1 MKQEERREQTKRIL
15 LESTEELIR
24 EKGCSQT
31 TLNDIMKRSGMSK
44 GAIFHYVSSKDELF
58 VHVLKAQ
65 LAEQN
70 EQFMSEVNKQGDIK
84 EFEGPMDT
92 ITSSMARLERRDDVS
107 NLILMYLIGKSDQPE
122 IADIVAG
129 FYKEATA
136 TSKHWI
142 ITGQEAGVITKS
154 IDAERAAELFELLS
168 FGLRMRGLIGV
179 KDTVFNTKEYS
190 DFIINILRPE
200 NGSKEGGRENI

>member
-1 MKQEERREQTKRIL
+1 MKQEERREHTKRIL
-15 LESTEELIR
+15 LEATEELIR
-24 EKGCSQT
+24 EQGCSQT
-31 TLNDIMKRSGMSK
+31 TLNDIMKRSGLSK

-58 VHVLKAQ
+58 VHVLRAK

-84 EFEGPMDT
+84 QFDGPMNT
-92 ITSSMARLERRDDVS
+92 ITNSMSRLESRDDVS

-136 TSKHWI
+136 TSKKWI
-142 ITGQEAGVITKS
+142 VTGQEAGVIPES
-154 IDAERAAELFELLS
+154 IDAERTAELFELLS

-179 KDTVFNTKEYS
+179 DSHVFSTKDYA
-190 DFIINILRPE
+190 DFIIDILRPNHQE
-200 NGSKEGGRENI
+200 EGKDGL

>member
-15 LESTEELIR
+15 LGATEDLIR
-24 EKGCSQT
+24 EQGCSQT
-31 TLNDIMKRSGMSK
+31 TLNDIMKRSGLSK

-58 VHVLKAQ
+58 VHVLRAK

-84 EFEGPMDT
+84 QFDGPMNT
-92 ITSSMARLERRDDVS
+92 IANSMSRLESRDDVS
-107 NLILMYLIGKSDQPE
+107 NLIFMYLIGKSDQPE

-129 FYKEATA
+129 FYREATA
-136 TSKHWI
+136 TSKQWI
-142 ITGQEAGVITKS
+142 VTGQEAGVIPES
-154 IDAERAAELFELLS
+154 IDAERTAELFELLS

-179 KDTVFNTKEYS
+179 NSHVFTTKDYA
-190 DFIINILRPE
+190 DFIIDILRP
-200 NGSKEGGRENI
+200 GVRGEGKDGL

>member
-15 LESTEELIR
+15 LEATEDLIR
-24 EKGCSQT
+24 EQGCSQT
-31 TLNDIMKRSGMSK
+31 TLNDIMKRSGLSK

-58 VHVLKAQ
+58 VHVLRAK

-84 EFEGPMDT
+84 QFDGPMNT
-92 ITSSMARLERRDDVS
+92 IINSMSRLESRDDVS
-107 NLILMYLIGKSDQPE
+107 NLIFMYLIGKSDQPE

-129 FYKEATA
+129 FYREATA
-136 TSKHWI
+136 TSKQWI
-142 ITGQEAGVITKS
+142 VTGQEAGVIPES
-154 IDAERAAELFELLS
+154 IDAERTAELFELLS

-179 KDTVFNTKEYS
+179 NSHVFTTKDYT
-190 DFIINILRPE
+190 DFIIDILRPG
-200 NGSKEGGRENI
+200 NGEEGKDGL

>member
-15 LESTEELIR
+15 LEATEDLIR
-24 EKGCSQT
+24 EQGCSQT
-31 TLNDIMKRSGMSK
+31 TLNDIMKRSGLSK

-58 VHVLKAQ
+58 VHVLRAK

-84 EFEGPMDT
+84 QFDGPMNT
-92 ITSSMARLERRDDVS
+92 IANSMSRLESRDDVS
-107 NLILMYLIGKSDQPE
+107 NLIFMYLIGKSDQPE

-129 FYKEATA
+129 FYREATA
-136 TSKHWI
+136 TSKQWI
-142 ITGQEAGVITKS
+142 VTGQEAGVIPES
-154 IDAERAAELFELLS
+154 IDAERTAELFELLS

-179 KDTVFNTKEYS
+179 NSHVFTTKDYA
-190 DFIINILRPE
+190 DFIIDILRP
-200 NGSKEGGRENI
+200 GVRGEGKDGL

>member
-1 MKQEERREQTKRIL
+1 MKQEERREHTKRIL
-15 LESTEELIR
+15 LEATEELIR
-24 EKGCSQT
+24 EQGCSQT
-31 TLNDIMKRSGMSK
+31 TLNDIMKRSGLSK

-58 VHVLKAQ
+58 VHVLRAK

-84 EFEGPMDT
+84 QFDGPMNT
-92 ITSSMARLERRDDVS
+92 ITNSMSRLESRDDVS

-129 FYKEATA
+129 FYREATA
-136 TSKHWI
+136 TSKKWI
-142 ITGQEAGVITKS
+142 VTGQEAGVIPES
-154 IDAERAAELFELLS
+154 IDAERTAELFELLS

-179 KDTVFNTKEYS
+179 DSHVFSTKDYA
-190 DFIINILRPE
+190 DFIIDILRPNHQE
-200 NGSKEGGRENI
+200 EGKDGL

>member
-15 LESTEELIR
+15 LEATEDLIR
-24 EKGCSQT
+24 EQGCSQT
-31 TLNDIMKRSGMSK
+31 TLNDIMKRSGLSK

-58 VHVLKAQ
+58 VHLLRAK

-84 EFEGPMDT
+84 QFDGPMNA
-92 ITSSMARLERRDDVS
+92 IVSSMSRLESRKDVS

-129 FYKEATA
+129 FYREATA
-136 TSKHWI
+136 TSKTWI
-142 ITGQEAGVITKS
+142 VTGQEAGVIPES
-154 IDAERAAELFELLS
+154 IDAERTAELFELLS

-179 KDTVFNTKEYS
+179 NSHVFSTKDYV
-190 DFIINILRPE
+190 DFIIDILRP
-200 NGSKEGGRENI
+200 GYRGEGEDSL

>member
-24 EKGCSQT
+24 EKGCSLT

-58 VHVLKAQ
+58 VHVLKAK

-70 EQFMSEVNKQGDIK
+70 EHFMSEVNKQGDIK
-84 EFEGPMDT
+84 EFDGPMNT
-92 ITSSMARLERRDDVS
+92 IINSMSSLESRDDVS

-136 TSKHWI
+136 TSKQWI
-142 ITGQEAGVITKS
+142 VTGQEAGVITDT
-154 IDAERAAELFELLS
+154 IDAERTAELFELLS

-179 KDTVFNTKEYS
+179 KGNVFSTKEYS
-190 DFIINILRPE
+190 DFITDILRPG
-200 NGSKEGGRENI
+200 NKEGGREGL

>member
-15 LESTEELIR
+15 LEATEELIR
-24 EKGCSQT
+24 EQGCSQT
-31 TLNDIMKRSGMSK
+31 TLNDIMKRSGLSK

-58 VHVLKAQ
+58 VHVLRAK

-84 EFEGPMDT
+84 QFDGPMNT
-92 ITSSMARLERRDDVS
+92 ITNSMSRLESRDDVS
-107 NLILMYLIGKSDQPE
+107 NLIFMYLIGKSDQPE

-129 FYKEATA
+129 FYREATA
-136 TSKHWI
+136 TSKKWI
-142 ITGQEAGVITKS
+142 VTGQEAGVIPES
-154 IDAERAAELFELLS
+154 IDAERTAELFELLS

-179 KDTVFNTKEYS
+179 DSHVFTTKDYA
-190 DFIINILRPE
+190 DFIIDILRP
-200 NGSKEGGRENI
+200 GHRGEGKDSL

>member
-15 LESTEELIR
+15 LEATEDLIR
-24 EKGCSQT
+24 EQGCSQT
-31 TLNDIMKRSGMSK
+31 TLNDIMKRSGLSK

-58 VHVLKAQ
+58 VHVLRAK

-84 EFEGPMDT
+84 QFDGPMNT
-92 ITSSMARLERRDDVS
+92 IINSMSRLESRDDVS
-107 NLILMYLIGKSDQPE
+107 NLIFMYLIGKSDQPE

-129 FYKEATA
+129 FYREATA
-136 TSKHWI
+136 TSKQWI
-142 ITGQEAGVITKS
+142 VTGQEAGVIPES
-154 IDAERAAELFELLS
+154 IDAERTAELFELLS

-179 KDTVFNTKEYS
+179 NSHIFTTKDYT
-190 DFIINILRPE
+190 DFIIDILRPG
-200 NGSKEGGRENI
+200 NGEEGKDGL